1 MNPEGFL
8 FFRRVPAGT
17 IICRV
22 SSRQVRSQFRLRASS
37 FWHGPKGTKSPLRVC
52 ASGSTSAPRAG
63 LAHSRP
69 PPKNPRFTGAQNR
82 CKTLLTGVRLLTPP
96 ATHGGPRPFADLPYN
111 LLRRL
116 WAPTLGVQAC
126 GPASL
131 TAHYAEGPRP
141 ARRPDGVRQPKHTPC
156 RSPEGVVGTDAAAG
170 QGRRKETDAPQ
181 LSGGYP
187 GGPPP
192 GHALW
197 VLSLVQEKVPR
208 LSGRDPTNPR
218 ACRNPPAKRYQF
230 EGGIPRGFGGGT
242 PKGTAGSP
250 QSSRAVS

>member
-1 MNPEGFL
+1 MGVPPS
-8 FFRRVPAGT
+8 FFVCRLSPRRADDAP
-17 IICRV
+17 RM
-22 SSRQVRSQFRLRASS
+22 VRLRFRLRASS
-37 FWHGPKGTKSPLRVC
+37 FRHRPKGTKGRHRGC

-141 ARRPDGVRQPKHTPC
+141 ARRPDGVRQPKHTLC
-156 RSPEGVVGTDAAAG
+156 RSPEGVKGSCATAG
-170 QGRRKETDAPQ
+170 HARRKERNAPQ
-181 LSGGYP
+181 LSGGDTQ
-187 GGPPP
+187 GGSAP
-192 GHALW
+192 L
-197 VLSLVQEKVPR
+197 
-208 LSGRDPTNPR
+208 R
-218 ACRNPPAKRYQF
+218 AHF
-230 EGGIPRGFGGGT
+230 W
-242 PKGTAGSP
+242 
-250 QSSRAVS
+250 